1 MLNDCII
8 IILLWLLWL
17 LSVGGWPWI
26 LFSSFYFYII
36 FIFAFYFYIKI
47 KLIFFSF
54 FFLTFSTF
62 FFLLLLFLYIFL
74 YYYVNKLQ
82 FRLKKQ
88 KQCLDKITVLF
99 WEDDCKQS
107 TIVLQ
112 HSLRF
117 ARLNRWLNFIH
128 SFVRWIDWLGK
139 TQTRLHVVW
148 CVEYRPQGYDNVPYR
163 RHCVRFCGV
172 WGYGEGDCA

>member
-1 MLNDCII
+1 MIVLLL
-8 IILLWLLWL
+8 LLWLLWL

-36 FIFAFYFYIKI
+36 FIFAFYFYINI
-47 KLIFFSF
+47 KLIFFF
-54 FFLTFSTF
+54 FFFSDIF
-62 FFLLLLFLYIFL
+62 DILFSSLLLLLLYIFL
-74 YYYVNKLQ
+74 YYVNKLQ

-112 HSLRF
+112 HTLRF

-128 SFVRWIDWLGK
+128 LFVRWIDWLGK
-139 TQTRLHVVW
+139 TQTCLHVVW